1 MATKVA
7 ISDPVQLQAQ
17 VDAYLDACAA
27 TRKVRELRSGDI
39 RIREDYPSMVGL
51 ASHLGICTDTLY
63 TYMRGDAHAQLAP
76 ETTQAIAD
84 VLTRARDRI
93 GSVILAAAMRGD
105 CDSRTALSQLAAYGI
120 AAPEQV
126 QATVTVRVKA
136 DADELDAWSR

>member
-27 TRKVRELRSGDI
+27 TRTVRELRSGDV
-39 RIREDYPSMVGL
+39 RVREDYPSMVGL
-51 ASHLGICTDTLY
+51 ASYIGICADTLY
-63 TYMRGDAHAQLAP
+63 TYMRGDPHAQIAP

-84 VLTRARDRI
+84 VLSRARDRI
-93 GSVILAAAMRGD
+93 GSVILASAMRGD
-105 CDSRTALSQLAAYGI
+105 CDSRIALSQLAAYGI

-126 QATVTVRVKA
+126 QAALTIRIKA
-136 DADELDAWSR
+136 DADDVEAWSR

>member
-27 TRKVRELRSGDI
+27 TRQVRELRSGDI

-51 ASHLGICTDTLY
+51 ASYIGISADTIY
-63 TYMRGDAHAQLAP
+63 AYMRGDPRAQLAA
-76 ETTQAIAD
+76 ETTQAISD
-84 VLTRARDRI
+84 VLSRARDRI
-93 GSVILAAAMRGD
+93 GAAILAAAMRGD
-105 CDSRTALSQLAAYGI
+105 CDSRIALSQLAAYGI

-126 QATVTVRVKA
+126 QAAITIRVKA
-136 DADELDAWSR
+136 DADDLDAWSK